1 MASSVQPT
9 VVVIFGANGDLT
21 WRKLLPALYN
31 LHLDGYLPEQM
42 AIVGMGR
49 GTESDKIFQDK
60 MLTGIDKF
68 SRRGKAVH
76 DEWAPFAQRLTFL
89 TTELGN
95 RQGYARLRRS
105 IEKMA
110 KGWGIEQPNL
120 LFYLS
125 VSPSLIETIVDQLD
139 QAGLVREFPGARIVV
154 EKPFGH
160 DLKTARELNQM
171 LGRVFEER
179 QIYRIDH
186 YLGKETVQNIL
197 AFRFANT
204 LFEPIWNRN
213 YIDHVQITVSEEV
226 GLEGR
231 GGYYEGAG
239 ALRDMIQNHLL
250 QLLCMVCMEPPNSFN
265 SEEVRGRKVDVLR
278 AIRKFKPEEVSHY
291 AVRGQYASGW
301 MKGQA
306 VPGYREEPRVTR
318 DSRTETYAAV
328 MLFVDNWR
336 WQGVP
341 FYIRTGKR
349 MSEKVSTITVQ
360 FKPAPLRIFPT
371 KAAENLQSNALT
383 FSIYPSSAIRLRIQ
397 SKQPGLKM
405 YLNPVDLEFDYRD
418 AYVGEPPEAYETL
431 LLDALRGD
439 PTLFMRADQVE
450 AAWEIIT
457 PILDAWGSGPAPDFP
472 NYSAGTWGPPEAD
485 ALIARDGHHW
495 LGPLLKAREL
505 EPPRKRVSKSKADA
519 AAPHSNGSGV
529 PAAPSAMASSSGSEP
544 ADKKS

>member
-1 MASSVQPT
+1 MPTPVQPT

-21 WRKLLPALYN
+21 WRKLLPALWN
-31 LHLDGYLPEQM
+31 LNLDGYLPPQT
-42 AIVGMGR
+42 AIIGMGR
-49 GTESDKIFQDK
+49 GAESDSAFQAK

-68 SRRGKAVH
+68 SRQGKA
-76 DEWAPFAQRLTFL
+76 DSTRWADFALKLQFL
-89 TTELGN
+89 TSELGDPK
-95 RQGYARLRRS
+95 GYARLRRA
-105 IEKMA
+105 IEKLA
-110 KGWGIEQPNL
+110 KEWGVEQPNL

-125 VSPSLIETIVDQLD
+125 VSPSLIGTIVDSLD
-139 QAGLVREFPGARIVV
+139 QAGLVKEFPGARIVV

-160 DLKTARELNQM
+160 DLQTARDLN
-171 LGRVFEER
+171 LLLRRVFEEK

-197 AFRFANT
+197 AFRFANA

-213 YIDHVQITVSEEV
+213 YIDHVQITVAEEV

-231 GGYYEGAG
+231 GGYYESAG

-250 QLLCMVCMEPPNSFN
+250 QLMCMVCMEAPNSFN

-291 AVRGQYASGW
+291 AVRGQYAAGW

-306 VPGYREEPRVTR
+306 AVGYREEPRVS
-318 DSRTETYAAV
+318 DASRTETYAAV
-328 MLFVDNWR
+328 SLFVDNWR

-349 MSEKVSTITVQ
+349 MPEKVSTITVQ
-360 FKPAPLRIFPT
+360 FRPAPLHIFPSQS
-371 KAAENLQSNALT
+371 AENLLPNALT
-383 FSIYPSSAIRLRIQ
+383 FSIHPTSAIRLRIQ
-397 SKQPGLKM
+397 TKQPGLKM

-418 AYVGEPPEAYETL
+418 AYSGEPPEAYETL

-450 AAWEIIT
+450 AAWEVLT
-457 PILDAWGSGPAPDFP
+457 PILNAWDTGPAPDFP
-472 NYSAGTWGPPEAD
+472 NYAAGTWGPPEAD
-485 ALIARDGHHW
+485 ALVARDGHHW
-495 LGPLLKAREL
+495 FGALLKARDIQTHKKKVAKAKPEAAT
-505 EPPRKRVSKSKADA
+505 PP
-519 AAPHSNGSGV
+519 
-529 PAAPSAMASSSGSEP
+529 PAAPP
-544 ADKKS
+544 ATPKATGPEHGEKKG

>member
-1 MASSVQPT
+1 MPTPIQPT
-9 VVVIFGANGDLT
+9 VFVIFGANGDLT
-21 WRKLLPALYN
+21 WRKLLPALWN
-31 LHLDGYLPEQM
+31 LHLDGYLPPET

-49 GTESDKIFQDK
+49 GAESDGVFQAK
-60 MLTGIDKF
+60 MLTGVDKF
-68 SRRGKAVH
+68 SRQGKA
-76 DEWAPFAQRLTFL
+76 DTARWAEFAPRLQFL
-89 TTELGN
+89 TSELGN
-95 RQGYARLRRS
+95 PQGYSRLRRV
-105 IEKMA
+105 IEKLA
-110 KGWGIEQPNL
+110 KSWATAQPNL

-125 VSPSLIETIVDQLD
+125 VSPSLISTIVGQLE
-139 QAGLVREFPGARIVV
+139 QAGLVKEFPGARIVV

-160 DLKTARELNQM
+160 DLKTARELNQ
-171 LGRVFEER
+171 LLRSVFEER

-197 AFRFANT
+197 AFRFANA

-213 YIDHVQITVSEEV
+213 YIEHVQITMAEEV

-291 AVRGQYASGW
+291 AVRGQYAAGW
-301 MKGQA
+301 LKGQA
-306 VPGYREEPRVTR
+306 AVGYRDEPRVAP
-318 DSRTETYAAV
+318 DSRTETYAALS
-328 MLFVDNWR
+328 LFIDNWR
-336 WQGVP
+336 WQDVP

-349 MSEKVSTITVQ
+349 MPEKLSTITVQ
-360 FKPAPLRIFPT
+360 FKSAPLHIFPT
-371 KAAENLQSNALT
+371 QTAENLQANQLT
-383 FSIYPSSAIRLRIQ
+383 FSIYPTSAIRLRIQ
-397 SKQPGLKM
+397 TKQPGLKM

-450 AAWEIIT
+450 AAWEVLT
-457 PILDAWGSGPAPDFP
+457 PILDAWSAGPAPDFP
-472 NYSAGTWGPPEAD
+472 NYAAGTWGPPEAD
-485 ALIARDGHHW
+485 ALVARDGHHW
-495 LGPLLKAREL
+495 FGALLKPRDLNAPKKKAAKPKT
-505 EPPRKRVSKSKADA
+505 EP
-519 AAPHSNGSGV
+519 HT
-529 PAAPSAMASSSGSEP
+529 PAAPAVGEAPSAAPPAASSG
-544 ADKKS
+544 K